1 MQIRTL
7 RRGALACVAAAAL
20 VLPAVPAAVAA
31 PQAEP
36 PSTPVPFNPVE
47 GEINSYVVNVNGAN
61 PGKTKQAEKAVAE
74 SGGTVVQSWPQ
85 IGVVIAHSTHSDFLT
100 KIRATKKNVVESAG
114 PTRTAAV
121 TEGTPGTNGFRS
133 KGASGYKKKPQ
144 FSNGDEPG
152 SATPSAAADPR
163 ESEQWN
169 NTMINADKA
178 HQVTDGSPNV
188 LVGVLDSGIDY
199 DHPDLRPNID
209 VADSVSCIGA
219 GQPNTGRIDNKYA
232 WEDTTSYHGTHVAG
246 TIAAARNGQGIVG
259 VAPNVRMASVKVVN
273 DDGFIYPEYAI
284 CGFVWAGD
292 KNMDV
297 TNNSYYVDP
306 FEFWCGDQ
314 ANQAPALEA
323 VRRAVNYAT
332 GKGVVHAAAAGNSSY
347 DLANKTTDVGSPND
361 APAPV
366 SRVVNSTCKDI
377 PTELDGVVTVSA
389 VDKNKNKALFSN
401 YGYNKIDVA
410 APGQSILSTMP
421 TDNPNEP
428 KYGLLSGTSMASPH
442 VAGVLALL
450 KSTNPDATPAQ
461 LIAGLRAQAM
471 DTPCPASYPPVPPR
485 YPQVQTCTGNAAY
498 NSFYGDGIVDA
509 LKAVQPGL

>member
-7 RRGALACVAAAAL
+7 RRGALACVAAVAL
-20 VLPAVPAAVAA
+20 VLPAVPAAMAA

-36 PSTPVPFNPVE
+36 PSTPVPFTPVE

-61 PGKTKQAEKAVAE
+61 PGKTKQAEKAVVE
-74 SGGTVVQSWPQ
+74 SGGKVVQSWPQ
-85 IGVVIAHSTHSDFLT
+85 IGVVIAHSTKADFLT

-114 PTRTAAV
+114 PSRTAPV
-121 TEGTPGTNGFRS
+121 TEGTPGTSGFRS

-144 FSNGDEPG
+144 FPNGDERGTTTPATAQDPG
-152 SATPSAAADPR
+152 
-163 ESEQWN
+163 ESQQWN
-169 NTMINADKA
+169 NQMIKSDQANKI
-178 HQVTDGSPNV
+178 TDGSRNV

-199 DHPDLRPNID
+199 DHPDLRQNID
-209 VADSVSCIGA
+209 VGNSVSCVGA

-297 TNNSYYVDP
+297 TNNSYFVDP

-314 ANQAPALEA
+314 ANQAPAMEA
-323 VRRAVNYAT
+323 VRRSVAYAT

-347 DLANKTTDVGSPND
+347 DLANKTTDEGSPND
-361 APAPV
+361 STAVP
-366 SRVVNSTCKDI
+366 RQINSSCKDI
-377 PTELDGVVTVSA
+377 PTELDGVVTVSS
-389 VDKNKNKALFSN
+389 VDQARQKSGFSN
-401 YGYNKIDVA
+401 YGYGVIDVS
-410 APGQSILSTMP
+410 APGSAILSTMP
-421 TDNPNEP
+421 TDHPTAPNYA
-428 KYGLLSGTSMASPH
+428 KLSGTSMASPH
-442 VAGVLALL
+442 VAGVLALM
-450 KSTNPDATPAQ
+450 KSANPNATPAQ
-461 LIAGLRAQAM
+461 LISMLKAQAQ
-471 DTPCPASYPPVPPR
+471 DTPCPTTYTVDPR
-485 YPQVQTCTGNAAY
+485 YPQDQKCTGTAAY

-509 LKAVQPGL
+509 LKAVQPRS